1 MDKSDT
7 HSSDDDLVWYS
18 KGNCF
23 AIKGVYVLTITVI
36 DPGYW
41 SGKFCKNCKIENYSI
56 IVFYLYPF
64 QSKIYSFQHI

>member
-1 MDKSDT
+1 MTKMDKSDT

-41 SGKFCKNCKIENYSI
+41 SGK
-56 IVFYLYPF
+56 V
-64 QSKIYSFQHI
+64 

>member
-1 MDKSDT
+1 MTKMDKSDT

-36 DPGYW
+36 DPDIGLEN
-41 SGKFCKNCKIENYSI
+41 FAKII
-56 IVFYLYPF
+56 KLKMI
-64 QSKIYSFQHI
+64 Q